1 MSSPLSSSITVINNA
16 ATSLLF
22 YYVSCLTLQD
32 AIKPTVSRLIER
44 QDWPA
49 DTCATEHKTPFS
61 S

>member
-1 MSSPLSSSITVINNA
+1 MSSPLSSSITVINDA
-16 ATSLLF
+16 ATSLLV
-22 YYVSCLTLQD
+22 YYFSCLTLQD
-32 AIKPTVSRLIER
+32 AIKPTVGR

>member
-1 MSSPLSSSITVINNA
+1 MSSPLSSSITVINDA
-16 ATSLLF
+16 ATSLLV
-22 YYVSCLTLQD
+22 YYFSCLTLQD
-32 AIKPTVSRLIER
+32 AIKPTVKPPIGR